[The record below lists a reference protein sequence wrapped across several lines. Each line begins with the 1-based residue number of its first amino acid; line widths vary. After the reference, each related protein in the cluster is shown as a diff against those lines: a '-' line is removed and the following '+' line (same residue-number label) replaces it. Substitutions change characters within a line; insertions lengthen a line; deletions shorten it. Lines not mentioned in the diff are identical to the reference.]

1 MEYLLDE
8 LESQGGDIADKET
21 VDGRCDFLRLNE
33 GKLFIDKFNQDYIV
47 YKRVQKKGKKTLE
60 KAFELLCDAVQVK
73 TIVVYGNQYQ
83 VVDDCASELL
93 VMVENLFGQQQ
104 KKQLKQHTR
113 KITRAAQENQ
123 NSIVR

>member
-8 LESQGGDIADKET
+8 LESQGGGIADKKT
-21 VDGRCDFLRLNE
+21 IDGRCDFLRLNE

-47 YKRVQKKGKKTLE
+47 YKRVQQKGKKTLE

-83 VVDDCASELL
+83 VVDDYANKLL
-93 VMVENLFGQQQ
+93 TMVEGIFSQQ
-104 KKQLKQHTR
+104 KQSKLHTQ
-113 KITRAAQENQ
+113 KIARAAQENQ